1 MAQSDI
7 TGPLHVTI
15 TDLLDWIGYL
25 LDWILTFIIPMF
37 LQYNRVN
44 SPHHS
49 VRHYW
54 SSPCHYYR
62 SI

>member
-1 MAQSDI
+1 MTKSDI
-7 TGPLHVTI
+7 TGLLHVTI

-37 LQYNRVN
+37 VQYNSVN
-44 SPHHS
+44 STHHS

-54 SSPCHYYR
+54 FCPCHLTG
-62 SI
+62 